1 MTADTTVTDAGSA
14 AGPHENEELIRLERA
29 ESILLVRLN
38 RPAKR
43 NSLNRAMI
51 DSLIDVFTALATGAD
66 GTDTL
71 DAVVLAGAP
80 GAFCAGA
87 DIAGYHNA
95 AATDL
100 AEFTHRALTLVNLVR
115 SAPVPVIA
123 SVDGMAL
130 GGGLELALAADF
142 IVAST
147 RATLGLPETRIGL
160 IPGWGGTAS
169 LTEAIGVRRA
179 KELIFS
185 GAPLNAEQAEQWGLV
200 NRVTPTGEADAAALA
215 LASHISAQA
224 PLAVRAAKRSVHA
237 ASTATIGTTTET
249 QELLTLFA
257 TADGIE
263 GVAAFVDKRPPLFR
277 GL

>member
-1 MTADTTVTDAGSA
+1 MNPGAEAFAATLRNDSDAD
-14 AGPHENEELIRLERA
+14 ELILLERNDT
-29 ESILLVRLN
+29 ILTVRLN

-43 NSLNRAMI
+43 NSLNRSMI
-51 DSLIDVFTALATGAD
+51 DSLIDIFAALASGAD
-66 GTDTL
+66 GADRVS
-71 DAVVLAGAP
+71 AVILAGTP

-95 AATDL
+95 TATEL
-100 AEFTHRALTLVNLVR
+100 AEFTGRALTLVNLVR
-115 SAPVPVIA
+115 SAPVPIIA

-142 IVAST
+142 IIASE

-169 LTEAIGVRRA
+169 LTEAVGVRRA
-179 KELIFS
+179 KEMMYS
-185 GAPLNAEQAEQWGLV
+185 GNPLTADLALQWGLV
-200 NRVTPTGEADAAALA
+200 NHVTLPGEADAAALA
-215 LASHISAQA
+215 LAQQIAQRA
-224 PLAVRAAKRSVHA
+224 PLGVRAAKRAVHA
-237 ASTATIGTTTET
+237 ASTSTIGTTTET
-249 QELLTLFA
+249 SELMTLFA

-263 GVAAFVDKRPPLFR
+263 GVAAFVGKRSPLFR